1 MSKFCSNCGNE
12 LKEGADV
19 CLKCGKVVENTSNS
33 NNVITDSEKIDKNA
47 NTGFI
52 LGLVSIIAWI
62 IPLFGYPVTICGIV
76 FSSKGLK
83 STTNKGKATA
93 GLVLSII
100 FLIATLFNSIIG
112 AFTAVKTYY

>member
-52 LGLVSIIAWI
+52 LGLVREFSKINLTILVSIW
-62 IPLFGYPVTICGIV
+62 GY
-76 FSSKGLK
+76 
-83 STTNKGKATA
+83 NKTP
-93 GLVLSII
+93 
-100 FLIATLFNSIIG
+100 FF
-112 AFTAVKTYY
+112 